1 MGYSLSWVAVKADLK
16 AVYAALNVQPA
27 GQRRADAFARGCL
40 SALLLGGRT
49 FVIYGHKELK
59 GNQLAAVSHVGETVY
74 CFVEEHVMVSAAS
87 LWRDGKQVWR
97 VTHDGQESA
106 DHLSTDGVAPP
117 AFASIRDKYLAVQ
130 AAEREE
136 DVDHIFDIPVELA
149 RELTGFRHVQ
159 EPLGVS
165 DGEPFEVLEPIR
177 KKWWS
182 FS

>member
-1 MGYSLSWVAVKADLK
+1 
-16 AVYAALNVQPA
+16 
-27 GQRRADAFARGCL
+27 
-40 SALLLGGRT
+40 
-49 FVIYGHKELK
+49 
-59 GNQLAAVSHVGETVY
+59 VSHVGETVY

-149 RELTGFRHVQ
+149 RELTGFRHDQ